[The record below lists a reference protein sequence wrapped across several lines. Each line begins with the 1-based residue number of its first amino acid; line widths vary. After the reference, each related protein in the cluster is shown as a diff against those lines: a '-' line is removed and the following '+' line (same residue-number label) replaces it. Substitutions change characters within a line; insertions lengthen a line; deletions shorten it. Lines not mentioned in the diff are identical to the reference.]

1 MKEFQLYDVPY
12 YDDFYA
18 MVTGSAR
25 LYGSRPALVQ
35 YDRKGGASQWTYC
48 QLQAD
53 VLALAESLCAR
64 GLAGAHIAV
73 AGENSYQWIVAFLAI
88 AVSGGVCVCIDIEQ
102 ADEVIR
108 QMIVQAD
115 CTAAFV
121 SPSIRP
127 LCMPLAQDGLRLIGL
142 SGSDGGN
149 GETLELLRAQGEALR
164 TSGAPLHIPLS
175 LDSEQTAA
183 IIYTSGT
190 TSNAKPVM
198 LTQKGMLTNATE
210 AVRLVDPGEVVF
222 TSLPLYHAFGLNM
235 AVLDV
240 LILGRQVVLNGNLRT
255 TMRDLGL
262 AKPNTIASV
271 PLILENLRHTLWA
284 QVEKAGG
291 RAETARQIKRNR
303 LWKKLG
309 FQPRLEPLHQAKEQA
324 FGPLTWAVCGG
335 AHVERALID
344 DLELF
349 GITVLQGYGISE
361 CGPLISVNA
370 TGSNRPGSVGQVI
383 PSCQIRFEEE
393 EVLVRSRCVMKGY
406 YKAPKLTADCF
417 TDGWFHTGDLGYLDR
432 DGFLFI
438 TGWKKNLIVFKN
450 GKKLSPESLECQL
463 NALPLVREVV
473 VTGAVNGSA
482 TDDVKVAATIC
493 PDPEQTAGMS
503 SYEILEALQ
512 REVDAINAKLPP
524 YQQIQL
530 INIRDTEFE
539 KTSSKK
545 IKRNAI

>member
-240 LILGRQVVLNGNLRT
+240 LICLLYT
-255 TMRDLGL
+255 SPSPRD
-262 AKPNTIASV
+262 
-271 PLILENLRHTLWA
+271 
-284 QVEKAGG
+284 
-291 RAETARQIKRNR
+291 
-303 LWKKLG
+303 
-309 FQPRLEPLHQAKEQA
+309 
-324 FGPLTWAVCGG
+324 
-335 AHVERALID
+335 
-344 DLELF
+344 
-349 GITVLQGYGISE
+349 
-361 CGPLISVNA
+361 
-370 TGSNRPGSVGQVI
+370 
-383 PSCQIRFEEE
+383 
-393 EVLVRSRCVMKGY
+393 
-406 YKAPKLTADCF
+406 
-417 TDGWFHTGDLGYLDR
+417 
-432 DGFLFI
+432 
-438 TGWKKNLIVFKN
+438 
-450 GKKLSPESLECQL
+450 
-463 NALPLVREVV
+463 
-473 VTGAVNGSA
+473 
-482 TDDVKVAATIC
+482 
-493 PDPEQTAGMS
+493 
-503 SYEILEALQ
+503 
-512 REVDAINAKLPP
+512 
-524 YQQIQL
+524 
-530 INIRDTEFE
+530 
-539 KTSSKK
+539 
-545 IKRNAI
+545 